1 VARKAFFAA
10 FIVDED
16 NYTPEPGPVDHHFV
30 AADLAQSG
38 FGEQP
43 GVSQIIVWN
52 SAADLVAD
60 HCQRGP
66 ISVDYLSGDQPAPK
80 SRFVHTPETCP
91 TNHRNHRNHG
101 NDIGADSGADLS
113 ATLNHVAKPPAGDS
127 PSFRDQ
133 LFPTMRET
141 LAFEYYEVRPCIERH
156 RQVTSYR
163 DEDEFEA
170 ELARSPQAGRE
181 FRAFWSLYG
190 VDRNTTSAIGDFVS
204 KDAAHE
210 VMNAIL
216 AIPAAARNAL
226 QAARPA
232 GGGRSDSIDRAI
244 RSATDWLEDMIN
256 QSSNDQRI

>member
-1 VARKAFFAA
+1 MARKAFFAA
-10 FIVDED
+10 FIIDEGS
-16 NYTPEPGPVDHHFV
+16 YTPEPGPVDHHFV

-43 GVSQIIVWN
+43 GVSHIVVWN
-52 SAADLVAD
+52 SAADLIAD

-66 ISVDYLSGDQPAPK
+66 ITVGYLSGDQPACNPQL
-80 SRFVHTPETCP
+80 VHTPETCP
-91 TNHRNHRNHG
+91 ANHWNHG
-101 NDIGADSGADLS
+101 DDIGADRGADLS
-113 ATLNHVAKPPAGDS
+113 PTSNVVAKPPAGDA

-133 LFPTMRET
+133 LFPTMRDT
-141 LAFEYYEVRPCIERH
+141 LAFEYCEVRPCIERD

-163 DEDEFEA
+163 DEDEFAA
-170 ELARSPQAGRE
+170 ELARSPQARE
-181 FRAFWSLYG
+181 FRVFWSLYG

-226 QAARPA
+226 QGARPREKA
-232 GGGRSDSIDRAI
+232 GCEGVEQAAQ
-244 RSATDWLEDMIN
+244 SASDWLDDMIN

>member
-1 VARKAFFAA
+1 MARKAFFAA
-10 FIVDED
+10 FIIDED
-16 NYTPEPGPVDHHFV
+16 SYTPEPGPVDHHFV
-30 AADLAQSG
+30 AADLAQSN

-43 GVSQIIVWN
+43 GVSNIVVWG
-52 SAADLVAD
+52 SAVDLIAD
-60 HCQRGP
+60 HCRRGP
-66 ISVDYLSGDQPAPK
+66 ISVDYLSGDQPAPNP
-80 SRFVHTPETCP
+80 RLVHTPETCP
-91 TNHRNHRNHG
+91 TNHRNHG
-101 NDIGADSGADLS
+101 DDIGADCGADLS
-113 ATLNHVAKPPAGDS
+113 ATSNHVAKPPAGDS

-141 LAFEYYEVRPCIERH
+141 LAFEYYEVRPCIERD

-163 DEDEFEA
+163 DEEEFEA
-170 ELARSPQAGRE
+170 ELARSPQARRE

-190 VDRNTTSAIGDFVS
+190 VDRNTTSAVGDFVS

-210 VMNAIL
+210 GMNAIL

-226 QAARPA
+226 QAARLTSD
-232 GGGRSDSIDRAI
+232 GRSHGIDRAI